1 MSSIGPK
8 LPISISRK
16 NTPEN
21 THTIEEN
28 TQQNLKNLILTS
40 PGERVMDLDF
50 GVGLRNFLFENN
62 TPTVRARLESRI
74 YEQVDKYM
82 PFVGIKELTI
92 NYYESQPNLLDIKL
106 RYDIKN
112 IASEQIL
119 SLSLDPKLNI
129 LLFNT
134 VRFLVYE
141 KKHSD

>member
-16 NTPEN
+16 KTPEN

-119 SLSLDPKLNI
+119 SLSLDPKLN
-129 LLFNT
+129 
-134 VRFLVYE
+134 V
-141 KKHSD
+141 

>member
-1 MSSIGPK
+1 
-8 LPISISRK
+8 
-16 NTPEN
+16 
-21 THTIEEN
+21 
-28 TQQNLKNLILTS
+28 
-40 PGERVMDLDF
+40 MDLDF

-119 SLSLDPKLNI
+119 SLSLDPKLN
-129 LLFNT
+129 
-134 VRFLVYE
+134 V
-141 KKHSD
+141 

>member
-119 SLSLDPKLNI
+119 SLSLDPKLN
-129 LLFNT
+129 
-134 VRFLVYE
+134 V
-141 KKHSD
+141 